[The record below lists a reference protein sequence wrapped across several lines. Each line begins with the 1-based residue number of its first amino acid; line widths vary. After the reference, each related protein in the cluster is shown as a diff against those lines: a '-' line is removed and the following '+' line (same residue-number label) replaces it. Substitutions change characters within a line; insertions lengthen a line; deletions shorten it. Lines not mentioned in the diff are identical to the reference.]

1 MNLVSHLCTQISK
14 VIHPTNAINISA
26 IESIPDQFQL
36 FPSQTFTRNRFL
48 ITANSA
54 DTFIAA
60 LSISIFTSALDP
72 TTYLYLDKLDT
83 TGFQRTGGF
92 VRQLASNTVGYF
104 ASIYNQLHVHVYCA
118 TSSEYLFPKSARDKA
133 VLTDCDLI
141 RWWIKTLSTTTT
153 IPPETSIERFW
164 FVPGESE
171 TWFKNTSGTDWKWG
185 LAADNLVNLPRFEDD
200 LITKTFQYSE
210 TRSISKFMDLMG
222 AMETGSSR
230 ALISLKISNKAP
242 QDTNAGNNKQVDW
255 TEFMQIW
262 YQQSYDTND
271 NATKS
276 TTKVE
281 SFLKSKRIPSQSIKA
296 CPDAIKENSNE
307 NKTVE
312 SKKRI
317 QVQDIS
323 GLIKRKKKT

>member
-1 MNLVSHLCTQISK
+1 MISTLLVLWLCIPLSVWIK
-14 VIHPTNAINISA
+14 PNGNVAPINESA
-26 IESIPDQFQL
+26 IIGRPVGCTISFK
-36 FPSQTFTRNRFL
+36 SRF
-48 ITANSA
+48 IH
-54 DTFIAA
+54 FEI
-60 LSISIFTSALDP
+60 I
-72 TTYLYLDKLDT
+72 
-83 TGFQRTGGF
+83 
-92 VRQLASNTVGYF
+92 
-104 ASIYNQLHVHVYCA
+104 
-118 TSSEYLFPKSARDKA
+118 
-133 VLTDCDLI
+133 
-141 RWWIKTLSTTTT
+141 
-153 IPPETSIERFW
+153 
-164 FVPGESE
+164 
-171 TWFKNTSGTDWKWG
+171 G
-185 LAADNLVNLPRFEDD
+185 LNKPYRLGLC
-200 LITKTFQYSE
+200 
-210 TRSISKFMDLMG
+210 
-222 AMETGSSR
+222 
-230 ALISLKISNKAP
+230 NKAP